1 MADAGEH
8 GEPAVRRDQLLAGL
22 TGRVVEIG
30 AGSGTNFAH
39 YPDTVTGVVA
49 VEPEPYLRT
58 WAEAAAERAPVPVSV
73 VDGTADALPLTP
85 ASVDAGVVSLVLCSV
100 PDQAAALKETAAIA
114 AAWRDEFVNRQIV
127 LMRDPMTVE
136 LARAIEATGAVPQQ
150 KESIS
155 SFVGVR
161 YSIAV
166 EGDDA
171 GRRDA
176 FLGVRQTGPRTIWCS
191 TTASAR
197 RDEVEAA
204 MTVCRS
210 LSWEG

>member
-1 MADAGEH
+1 MKHLAVTLLLAACERPQPPAPTPDLPQGLRVPLPDGWKATAVGGDLHAGPQ
-8 GEPAVRRDQLLAGL
+8 GRAVLKLEKTQRPMPTLEQLLA
-22 TGRVVEIG
+22 
-30 AGSGTNFAH
+30 
-39 YPDTVTGVVA
+39 A
-49 VEPEPYLRT
+49 VE
-58 WAEAAAERAPVPVSV
+58 
-73 VDGTADALPLTP
+73 G
-85 ASVDAGVVSLVLCSV
+85 
-100 PDQAAALKETAAIA
+100 Q
-114 AAWRDEFVNRQIV
+114 
-127 LMRDPMTVE
+127 
-136 LARAIEATGAVPQQ
+136 GAVTQQ

-166 EGDDA
+166 VGDDA

>member
-1 MADAGEH
+1 MK
-8 GEPAVRRDQLLAGL
+8 PLAVALLLAACERSQPPPPAPELPQGL
-22 TGRVVEIG
+22 RVPLPDGWKATAVGGDLHAGPQGRAVLKLEKTQRPLPTIEQLV
-30 AGSGTNFAH
+30 A
-39 YPDTVTGVVA
+39 A
-49 VEPEPYLRT
+49 VEK
-58 WAEAAAERAPVPVSV
+58 
-73 VDGTADALPLTP
+73 
-85 ASVDAGVVSLVLCSV
+85 
-100 PDQAAALKETAAIA
+100 Q
-114 AAWRDEFVNRQIV
+114 
-127 LMRDPMTVE
+127 
-136 LARAIEATGAVPQQ
+136 GAVTQQ

-161 YSIAV
+161 YSISGD
-166 EGDDA
+166 GDDA
-171 GRRDA
+171 GRREA

>member
-1 MADAGEH
+1 MEKTQRPMPTL
-8 GEPAVRRDQLLAGL
+8 EQLL
-22 TGRVVEIG
+22 T
-30 AGSGTNFAH
+30 
-39 YPDTVTGVVA
+39 A
-49 VEPEPYLRT
+49 VE
-58 WAEAAAERAPVPVSV
+58 
-73 VDGTADALPLTP
+73 G
-85 ASVDAGVVSLVLCSV
+85 
-100 PDQAAALKETAAIA
+100 Q
-114 AAWRDEFVNRQIV
+114 
-127 LMRDPMTVE
+127 
-136 LARAIEATGAVPQQ
+136 GAVPQQ

-161 YSIAV
+161 YSISV
-166 EGDDA
+166 DGDDA